1 MKSVMIIPAVA
12 AVTLTALAG
21 CDPSPIDDA
30 KFANPPRAC
39 YPCSWWHWMDGEITA
54 EGLTA
59 DLAAMEQA
67 GISGVT
73 VFDGG
78 GSGPVDYL
86 TPKWLEL
93 FRHACAEAKKR
104 GIEVSAANCGGWSS
118 SGGPWITP
126 ELAMKRIVSSEAK
139 VTGGG
144 RRTVK
149 LAKPQAKENFY
160 REIGVWAVREWMTP
174 LAATVAETSV
184 DMTLTYD
191 FGRPQTVRGLHITF
205 FKNGEAHFA
214 VKASDD
220 GRSWR
225 TVRTLWYKN
234 RRSRNDVGVTRSF
247 SLPPFTA
254 RYVKLDSV
262 GKWQRLGEACKSA
275 FFSSAETVEDSD
287 ERNAGTVGEFDTY
300 SHAQYAPIDPKA
312 AVARPDSIDL
322 TAQFDAKTDT
332 LTWDAPAG
340 DWRVLRFAATC
351 TGMRQVSSS
360 DAGTGLECDKLSTAA
375 LDFHF
380 DRLLAKF
387 GDAAKELKGFLVD
400 SNEVRGDNWTEG
412 IFEEFAK
419 RMGYDPKPYL
429 PAMCGAPVGTLRNAE
444 RFLWDWRKLVSEL
457 YTERYYAHFGKRCR
471 EAGLVSTVEPYDGPF
486 ECLSSGKAVD
496 IPKGETWL
504 VGGDEPGPRMKLASS
519 IASLY
524 GKPLVASESFTS
536 FGFAEGGWNESIPM
550 IRRTADCQ
558 FAGGVNKTVLHS
570 IVHQPFVRDDARP
583 GFGLFFFGTHFGRNQ
598 TWWPMAHELMAY
610 MARCQYLLRLGL
622 PVNDILVYQGD
633 EMPNSFQKNGGPGDV
648 FTVGGFKRSGYDFE
662 LVDEESLLSRAR
674 VEAGRI
680 RIGNGSYAVLDIPTN
695 RLCNVSTLQA
705 IKRLLVAGA
714 TVVADRPEGQATLVG
729 YPQSDATF
737 ASLVTELWG
746 AERTPSGERKVG
758 AGTLAWGV
766 DYREVGDRF
775 VKQRDFDCDGNEKFA
790 VWCHR
795 RGPGFDTYL
804 VGSPC
809 ARSYE
814 KSELA
819 DYTVRFRVTGRVPE
833 VFDAATGSICD
844 AADWRATATNTEVK
858 LTLGNNQS
866 VFVVFRRPAKD
877 APAEFAAR
885 EKAKVVKTPIAGGWT
900 LRFPS
905 GMGAPKEVK
914 WAKLQPITES
924 DVEPIKYYSGIVEYE
939 TAFDFG
945 DLSEGRRYVFNL
957 GEIGRG
963 CMAEATLN
971 GKALAGVWTQPGRCD
986 VTGIL
991 RKGANTLVIRLAT
1004 PWSNRL
1010 VGDNNRMNKGW
1021 KAEAKADLENFR
1033 AGKPRQGKDWTWLA
1047 NCVWHGFTREKEQ
1060 KLRPSGLIEG
1070 PFITQE

>member
-1 MKSVMIIPAVA
+1 MMKRMMMAVA
-12 AVTLTALAG
+12 LAAVSVFAE
-21 CDPSPIDDA
+21 PSPDGG
-30 KFANPPRAC
+30 FRNPPRAC
-39 YPCSWWHWMDGEITA
+39 YPCAWWHWMDGEIAA

-78 GSGPVDYL
+78 SKGPVDYL
-86 TPKWLEL
+86 TPEWVRL
-93 FRHACAEAKKR
+93 FRHACTEAKKR

-126 ELAMKRIVSSEAK
+126 EFAMKRIVTSDAK
-139 VTGGG
+139 VEGGG

-149 LAKPQAKENFY
+149 LVKPQTQEGFY

-174 LAATVAETSV
+174 LTATVAETKV
-184 DMTLTYD
+184 DTTLTYD
-191 FGRPQTVRGLHITF
+191 FGSPQTVRGLHITF
-205 FKNGEAHFA
+205 FRNGEADFA

-220 GRSWR
+220 GRNWR
-225 TVRTLWYKN
+225 TVRTIWYKN

-254 RYVKLDSV
+254 RYAKLETVK
-262 GKWQRLGEACKSA
+262 WHPLGETCKSA
-275 FFSSAETVEDSD
+275 FFSSSETVEDAD
-287 ERNAGTVGEFDTY
+287 ERNSGTVGEFDTY
-300 SHAQYAPIDPKA
+300 SHAQYAPINPKA
-312 AVARPDSIDL
+312 VVSCPDSIDL
-322 TAQFDAKTDT
+322 TAQFDANTDT
-332 LTWDAPAG
+332 LSWNAPKGA
-340 DWRVLRFAATC
+340 WRVFRLAATC
-351 TGMRQVSSS
+351 TGKRQVSSS
-360 DAGTGLECDKLSTAA
+360 DTGTGLECDKLSAEA

-387 GDAAKELKGFLVD
+387 GDAAKELKGFLID

-419 RMGYDPKPYL
+419 RTGYDPKPYL
-429 PAMCGAPVGTLRNAE
+429 PAMYGAPVGTLRNAE

-486 ECLSSGKAVD
+486 ECLSSGKAID

-504 VGGDEPGPRMKLASS
+504 VGGDEPGPRMKLVSS

-536 FGFAEGGWNESIPM
+536 FGFGADAWSESIPC

-570 IVHQPFVRDDARP
+570 IVHQPFVREDARP
-583 GFGLFFFGTHFGRNQ
+583 GFALFCFGAHFGRNQ
-598 TWWPMAHELMAY
+598 TWWPMAHELMDY
-610 MARCQYLLRLGL
+610 MARCQYLLRMGA

-633 EMPNSFQKNGGPGDV
+633 EMPNSFQKNGNPGDV

-674 VEAGRI
+674 VEEGRI
-680 RIGNGSYAVLDIPTN
+680 LIGNASYAVLDIPTN
-695 RLCNVSTLQA
+695 RLCNVSTLKA
-705 IKRLLVAGA
+705 LRKLLLAGA

-729 YPQSDATF
+729 YPQSDAAF
-737 ASLVTELWG
+737 ASLVAELWG
-746 AERTPSGERKVG
+746 TGRTPSGERTVG
-758 AGTLAWGV
+758 AGTLAWGI

-775 VKQRDFDCDGNEKFA
+775 VKRRDFDMDGRCKTA

-795 RGPGFDTYL
+795 RGSGFDIYL
-804 VGSPC
+804 VGSPVSG
-809 ARSYE
+809 SYE
-814 KSELA
+814 KSTLA
-819 DYTVRFRVTGRVPE
+819 DHTFRFRVTGRVPE
-833 VFDAATGSICD
+833 IFDATTGDISE
-844 AADWRATATNTEVK
+844 ASDWRLTGTNTEVR

-866 VFVVFRRPAKD
+866 VFVVFRKPAKD
-877 APAEFAAR
+877 APGEFAVR
-885 EKAKVVKTPIAGGWT
+885 GKTKIVKTSIAGEWT

-914 WAKLQPITES
+914 WVKLQPITSS

-945 DLSEGRRYVFNL
+945 KKSEGGRYVFNL
-957 GEIGRG
+957 GEIGPG
-963 CMAEATLN
+963 CMAEGLLN
-971 GKALAGVWTQPGRCD
+971 GEPLAGIWTQPGRCD
-986 VTGIL
+986 VTDIL
-991 RKGANTLVIRLAT
+991 REGKNTLVIRLAT

-1010 VGDNNRMNKGW
+1010 VGDNNKMNRNW
-1021 KAEAKADLENFR
+1021 KDDAKRDFENFR
-1033 AGKPRQGKDWTWLA
+1033 AGKPRLGTDWTWLA
-1047 NCVWHGFTREKEQ
+1047 GCVWHAFTREKEMT
-1060 KLRPSGLIEG
+1060 LRPSGLIEG
-1070 PFITQE
+1070 PYITQE